1 MKHIPSMV
9 LAVIILC
16 FPALKAQAQF
26 TPTNDDA
33 IFLKSC
39 GLSQTDIIAIPN
51 LTEDGQANLQM
62 ALGSNLKKCTN
73 PVIKAFKATRDF
85 LRVFTPPPPQCP
97 MPPNEY
103 DSNYLTPDE
112 LAYVNSTNKSIMDK
126 ILGWFT
132 GK

>member
-9 LAVIILC
+9 FAAMILC
-16 FPALKAQAQF
+16 CPALKAQPF
-26 TPTNDDA
+26 VPSDKDA
-33 IFLKSC
+33 NFLMGC
-39 GLSQTDIIAIPN
+39 GLSQTDINAIPN
-51 LTEDGQANLQM
+51 LPGDGQDNLQM
-62 ALGSNLKKCTN
+62 ALGSSLRKCSN

-85 LRVFTPPPPQCP
+85 LRGFTPPPQQCP

-103 DSNYLTPDE
+103 DANYLTPDE
-112 LAYVNSTNKSIMDK
+112 LAYVNNTNKSIMDR